1 MKKVRSSQASVL
13 VLNWVKHSFSLWV
26 SLKQVEDIKDVCL
39 LRKMFDV
46 IETRIRSLENLG
58 YKVSSYGLFLIP
70 VIANNLLQE
79 LNLFISRQFGFS
91 GRWEIEQVLK
101 VSKTEISAHEK
112 TSVVLCYENEIDG
125 KENPITAASLI
136 TRSSFITQKKKKKC
150 VVPVSQQK
158 KPIELVGWDF
168 FYFEYFFYFYQTK
181 TFLFSLK
188 TNKDQH

>member
-1 MKKVRSSQASVL
+1 
-13 VLNWVKHSFSLWV
+13 
-26 SLKQVEDIKDVCL
+26 
-39 LRKMFDV
+39 MFDV

-70 VIANNLLQE
+70 VIANNLPQE

-101 VSKTEISAHEK
+101 ILKTEISAHEK

-136 TRSSFITQKKKKKC
+136 TRPSFITQKKKKK
-150 VVPVSQQK
+150 K
-158 KPIELVGWDF
+158 KKMCGSRITAKKTHRVGRLGF
-168 FYFEYFFYFYQTK
+168 
-181 TFLFSLK
+181 FLF
-188 TNKDQH
+188 